1 MCRCVGVRSRSGM
14 ECKCNWDC
22 VWVGLCVGV
31 MVCGWDCVWVDGV
44 WVGLCVGVMM
54 CGWDGM

>member
-1 MCRCVGVRSRSGM
+1 MGVRSRSGM

-22 VWVGLCVGV
+22 VWMGLCVGV

>member
-1 MCRCVGVRSRSGM
+1 MCGCDG
-14 ECKCNWDC
+14 